1 MAGHIDCYMDISSY
15 YSFLAFVFLL
25 KHREV
30 LATHDVSVDFHP
42 IFLGGVNVSTGN
54 KPPWTLPAK
63 KSYGAFETK
72 RAQKYFGVP
81 DIQAPEFFPILSI
94 LVRRSSSALH
104 SAQLTW
110 TAQPLRALCY
120 IKATFPQSTFEQ
132 AWLAFFRASWIP
144 PHANLSQQ
152 AISAPCWASD
162 AILAAAQEKQWKD
175 RLLEN
180 NTKVLELG
188 AFGAPWMWVRNAQG
202 KEEPFF
208 GSDRFHFVWEYLGL
222 PWKDFELL
230 PRQAKL

>member
-1 MAGHIDCYMDISSY
+1 
-15 YSFLAFVFLL
+15 
-25 KHREV
+25 
-30 LATHDVSVDFHP
+30 
-42 IFLGGVNVSTGN
+42 
-54 KPPWTLPAK
+54 
-63 KSYGAFETK
+63 
-72 RAQKYFGVP
+72 
-81 DIQAPEFFPILSI
+81 
-94 LVRRSSSALH
+94 
-104 SAQLTW
+104 
-110 TAQPLRALCY
+110 LCY

-152 AISAPCWASD
+152 SDLRALLGKCGFFSDAEAD

-208 GSDRFHFVWEYLGL
+208 GSDRCA
-222 PWKDFELL
+222 
-230 PRQAKL
+230 RQK

>member
-1 MAGHIDCYMDISSY
+1 LWIQRSNASAKS
-15 YSFLAFVFLL
+15 VL
-25 KHREV
+25 K
-30 LATHDVSVDFHP
+30 
-42 IFLGGVNVSTGN
+42 
-54 KPPWTLPAK
+54 
-63 KSYGAFETK
+63 
-72 RAQKYFGVP
+72 
-81 DIQAPEFFPILSI
+81 
-94 LVRRSSSALH
+94 
-104 SAQLTW
+104 
-110 TAQPLRALCY
+110 
-120 IKATFPQSTFEQ
+120 STFEQ
-132 AWLAFFRASWIP
+132 AWLAFFRASCIL

-152 AISAPCWASD
+152 SDLRALLGKCGFFSDAEAD

-202 KEEPFF
+202 KEELFF